1 MDTRKQGR
9 TYVHCPKCG
18 QPIRSDERLKN
29 HMARCLATGQWK
41 EARRARS

>member
-9 TYVHCPKCG
+9 LYVTCPKCG
-18 QPIRSDERLKN
+18 QSVRSEERLKN
-29 HMARCLATGQWK
+29 HMGRCLATGQWK